1 MFDWL
6 FGRKRPAVP
15 GLQKLSGRKP
25 AQSAPMVRA
34 MPKLPFPIESVH
46 GAQALETYDRLRAAG
61 RGMPVIVGNDESL
74 HRLAERLSVLNQPQG
89 VLSIESQA
97 VAAPFPEAW
106 RLKRQQDLG
115 AYDDAGD
122 EDYAVTGGQWP
133 DNVTPQDFTQHLDL
147 LTQQPLDRVHIAI
160 LPTLDPTLIPAFLNF
175 GGWNDCP
182 DAATHVAAARYW
194 HEKYGAEI
202 VAITDDIIEYRV
214 TRRPASREEA
224 MILAQEQF
232 ELCSDIVLQGP
243 GTLEPLAATLM
254 ASDWWFF
261 WWD

>member
-1 MFDWL
+1 M
-6 FGRKRPAVP
+6 
-15 GLQKLSGRKP
+15 
-25 AQSAPMVRA
+25 
-34 MPKLPFPIESVH
+34 
-46 GAQALETYDRLRAAG
+46 
-61 RGMPVIVGNDESL
+61 
-74 HRLAERLSVLNQPQG
+74 
-89 VLSIESQA
+89 
-97 VAAPFPEAW
+97 
-106 RLKRQQDLG
+106 
-115 AYDDAGD
+115 
-122 EDYAVTGGQWP
+122 TGGQWP
-133 DNVTPQDFTQHLDL
+133 DTVTPQDFTQHLDL

-175 GGWNDCP
+175 GGWNECP